1 MAWYSQKATKKLLM
15 KKITTLLFLFIGLI
29 SFSQSN
35 LTVFNNGGQQ
45 FYVILNGIKQNSVP
59 MTNVVVGGIKNGS
72 YSIKLIFADG
82 KTPDIDKN
90 FMLDAPSDITTRV
103 VFKKGKGK
111 LQLIGME
118 PTKGAA
124 QQEDVVVYRPDDTA
138 VYSDAVVVTQT
149 VTTQETTS
157 VGSTT
162 TNVGSSNANPNSQ
175 TETINMNMGVSSN
188 GHTEQVGTSVTVTDP
203 NNPNGAVGMNVN
215 INVTDPVMGGEN
227 VNMNVNMNGM
237 GTQTQTTQE
246 STQYSQTTTVTTT
259 GTQVNSN
266 TSSVNTQT
274 TNTAPST
281 ATKGKCTNVLNDGD
295 ALVEDLKNV
304 TMDDDRKAMIVAD
317 LKNYCLTGSQAY
329 KIVET
334 LTFEDD
340 RLEISKYLYD
350 RMIDKESGRK
360 LFPLFNFDSSKVEL
374 TEYMNK

>member
-1 MAWYSQKATKKLLM
+1 M
-15 KKITTLLFLFIGLI
+15 
-29 SFSQSN
+29 
-35 LTVFNNGGQQ
+35 
-45 FYVILNGIKQNSVP
+45 ILNGIKQNSIP
-59 MTNVVVGGIKNGS
+59 MTNVVVSGIKNGS

-118 PTKGAA
+118 PTKGAV
-124 QQEDVVVYRPDDTA
+124 QQEDAIVYRPDNAA
-138 VYSDAVVVTQT
+138 VYSDAVVTQT
-149 VTTQETTS
+149 VNTQEMITTHGNAGT
-157 VGSTT
+157 GSG
-162 TNVGSSNANPNSQ
+162 NVQSEAININMGVTSNGQ
-175 TETINMNMGVSSN
+175 TET
-188 GHTEQVGTSVTVTDP
+188 VGTNVNVIETTNGVNQSTTITDP
-203 NNPNGAVGMNVN
+203 NNPNGTVGMNVN

-227 VNMNVNMNGM
+227 VNMNVNMSGM

-259 GTQVNSN
+259 GTQVNTN
-266 TSSVNTQT
+266 TNDVNTQT
-274 TNTAPST
+274 TNNPPATST
-281 ATKGKCTNVLNDGD
+281 KVKCGNVLNDGD
-295 ALVEDLKNV
+295 ALVEALNNV
-304 TMDDDRKAMIVAD
+304 TMDDDRKAMIIAD
-317 LKNYCLTGSQAY
+317 LKNYCLTGNQAY